1 MRLALIGAA
10 CALLVSGCATKPL
23 TPPQAPPAVEVLIP
37 VPVPCEVAQVA
48 PSELPTASGV
58 PHDIYEAVKR
68 VLADRA
74 VLMADRTKMRA
85 ANTDP
90 CPKGTK

>member
-1 MRLALIGAA
+1 MVRLLISAT
-10 CALLVSGCATKPL
+10 CALLVTGCATTPI
-23 TPPQAPPAVEVLIP
+23 TPPQAPPTVEVLIP

-74 VLMADRTKMRA
+74 VLMADQAKLRA
-85 ANTDP
+85 ANGDP
-90 CPKGTK
+90 CPKGSK